1 MALVLK
7 RFFMKELE
15 REKFEKQ
22 ILEEFPEW
30 DELLLFQLDDFEIK
44 ELVDKI
50 TRKNYSLV

>member
-30 DELLLFQLDDFEIK
+30 NELLLFQLDDFEIK